1 MAYKNIKGY
10 EHYKLYEDGKVYN
23 TKTGRYMNKIEYSS
37 GIAVGLSKDGKQT
50 SFRLTRL
57 MYENYYDD
65 ELTDKDVVQFIDG
78 NKNNFHYTNLKKI
91 KLVDMLKQNNDSQ
104 TEKAKEKAIIKAEEK
119 RILLEAKNKPIELD
133 ETKEW
138 KFMRDNEEYKVS
150 NFADVYSVKSNII
163 LKPNLLHIGYYMI
176 RVAVNKE
183 KQDWLLHRL
192 VYDTF
197 IGMTDKNKVIDHID
211 RNKLNNHISNL
222 REVTVAENNKNR
234 DVNYKTTKINQ
245 YTLEGQFVK
254 LWNSKKEIKEQTK
267 YSYKQIKKNCENKIA
282 SADNFKWEY
291 VDKID
296 VVNDTSEF
304 VPVKTDDD
312 KIYSYYK
319 INKNGDIINE
329 KNIKMKKSITCG
341 YNCINLTSDNGI
353 LKFFKINRLVAI
365 TFLVNTNNYLVVNH
379 IDENKLNDNVDNLEW
394 CSHEQNMAH
403 SQGKKI
409 NQIDIKT
416 GQIIKTFDS
425 ISDAQREM
433 KQKSRMGI
441 SGVCSGNRK
450 SACGYKWAYVV

>member
-10 EHYKLYEDGKVYN
+10 EHYKLYEDGQVYN
-23 TKTGRYMNKIEYSS
+23 TKTGRYMNKIEYSD

-50 SFRLTRL
+50 SFRLARL
-57 MYENYYDD
+57 MYSNYCDD

-78 NKNNFHYTNLKKI
+78 NKKNFHYTNLKKI
-91 KLVDMLKQNNDSQ
+91 KMIDMLKQNNDSQ
-104 TEKAKEKAIIKAEEK
+104 TEKAKEKAIVKAEEK

-138 KFMRDNEEYKVS
+138 KFMRDNEEFKISDYG
-150 NFADVYSVKSNII
+150 DIYSLKSNML
-163 LKPNLLHIGYYMI
+163 LKPTLCHIGYYRI
-176 RVAVNKE
+176 KLTINGE
-183 KQDWLLHRL
+183 KVHFLIHRL
-192 VYDTF
+192 TYDTF
-197 IGMTDKNKVIDHID
+197 IGITDKNKVIDHID

-222 REVTVAENNKNR
+222 REVSVAENNKNR

-245 YTLEGQFVK
+245 YTLEGEFVK

-267 YSYKQIKKNCENKIA
+267 YSYERIKKNCENKIA
-282 SADNFKWEY
+282 SANNFKWEY

-304 VPVKTDDD
+304 TPVKTDDN
-312 KIYSYYK
+312 KLYSKYK
-319 INKNGDIINE
+319 INKNGDIIND

-341 YNCINLTSDNGI
+341 YNCINLISDDGI

-365 TFLVNTNNYLVVNH
+365 TFLENPNNYLVVNH
-379 IDENKLNDNVDNLEW
+379 IDENKLNDNVENLEW

-416 GQIIKTFDS
+416 GQIIKMFDS

-450 SACGYKWAYVV
+450 SAGGYKWAYVE